1 MVFVFLLLA
10 THWLT
15 HPAASLASGH
25 TRPMARDTF
34 GMPDITIRVV
44 KMKMMVMVML
54 NLLMVV
60 VAVIMLLLVAVTSDT
75 LGMPS

>member
-44 KMKMMVMVML
+44 KMKMKMML

>member
-44 KMKMMVMVML
+44 KMKMMVML